1 MVHTLYSVLSY
12 AISRLNMINDDSKM
26 PMVGGIIAAIGAG
39 ICCVGP
45 LVLLLLGISGSW
57 ISSLTAFEPYRP
69 VFVVT
74 VMLFLGYAGYKIHRP
89 IEKCQPGSVCA
100 IPQTRRRRQIAF
112 WITSLIA
119 LVLITSNYWLVW
131 LI

>member
-1 MVHTLYSVLSY
+1 
-12 AISRLNMINDDSKM
+12 MINDDSKM

-131 LI
+131 LICFREPYTIPKTF

>member
-1 MVHTLYSVLSY
+1 
-12 AISRLNMINDDSKM
+12 MINYDSKM

>member
-1 MVHTLYSVLSY
+1 
-12 AISRLNMINDDSKM
+12 MINDDSKI